1 MSERGSRHTA
11 GEGAAAEGAGEEV
24 AEEDGAV
31 VEEHLLVVEGEGEEG
46 GGPEGPSVGEAG
58 DGQEG
63 EAQADPWRGGRQWG
77 DDETTGMLRTVPN
90 SRLGDCRNMHYLII
104 LLRFEGFG
112 LQLFFAV
119 WAQFYSTMRDT

>member
-11 GEGAAAEGAGEEV
+11 GEGAAAEGPGEEV

-31 VEEHLLVVEGEGEEG
+31 VEEHLLVVQGEGEEG

-63 EAQADPWRGGRQWG
+63 EAQADPWGGG
-77 DDETTGMLRTVPN
+77 GNGGMRRPLACLDLYQTQDLVIVAK
-90 SRLGDCRNMHYLII
+90 CI
-104 LLRFEGFG
+104 F
-112 LQLFFAV
+112 
-119 WAQFYSTMRDT
+119 